1 MSLNNQGTL
10 GAHDPDMTK
19 QPQQAPCRAACMF
32 AGGLGTSGTTGVSA
46 GAGVGA
52 GSVPGP
58 VRENPS
64 SSSCWGGAGGADG
77 VALPVEPP
85 VRERKLLR
93 TCRRRVGGPVSK
105 HTGQKEKPVH
115 LVQRRNARERR
126 RVQAVNVAFSR
137 LSKVV
142 PLETRGKRISK
153 VKTLHKAIEYIDQLR
168 RLLAAD
174 DLSRGHVTGPAP
186 LESGGDKENA
196 WCAPLQVYADDFY
209 QPPQQHVYN
218 MQYTI
223 MTGFTPDQ

>member
-1 MSLNNQGTL
+1 
-10 GAHDPDMTK
+10 
-19 QPQQAPCRAACMF
+19 MF
-32 AGGLGTSGTTGVSA
+32 AGGLGTSDTTCVGS

-174 DLSRGHVTGPAP
+174 DLSRGHVTGSAP

-196 WCAPLQVYADDFY
+196 WCAPLQVYADL
-209 QPPQQHVYN
+209 PPQQHVYN